1 MAHFEFKLP
10 DIGEGVVE
18 GEIVKW
24 LVKAGDQIVE
34 DQPLVEVMT
43 DKATVTIP
51 SPRRMAREMGVDLG
65 ALQGSGPQG
74 RVMKADVLAH
84 TENRTRPE
92 TKAPPPPLL
101 EPLAQ
106 DEVRPLRGLRKSI
119 AKSMVQ
125 SHTYVVP
132 FTFVEE
138 CDTSALTSLRERVN
152 QALARRGEAKLSY
165 LPFIA
170 KP

>member
-1 MAHFEFKLP
+1 MPHFEFKLP

-24 LVKAGDQIVE
+24 LVKAGDPIVE

-51 SPRRMAREMGVDLG
+51 SPRRGQVVRSVGSEGEMGVDL
-65 ALQGSGPQG
+65 AQLHGSGPQG

-84 TENRTRPE
+84 AEFRMPAPLA
-92 TKAPPPPLL
+92 KAPAPRVEAL
-101 EPLAQ
+101 Q
-106 DEVRPLRGLRKSI
+106 HDEVRPLRGLRKSI
-119 AKSMVQ
+119 ARSMVQ
-125 SHTYVVP
+125 SHAYVVP

-138 CDTSALTSLRERVN
+138 
-152 QALARRGEAKLSY
+152 
-165 LPFIA
+165 
-170 KP
+170 